1 MSSITPT
8 GNHHQT
14 YAPDE
19 QLLSQY
25 NSVSAGTALGWIGQS
40 WGLFKKDFLIWI
52 AFAILSF
59 VVMLVLAFIPIIGQL
74 ITVFLTPVMLAGTAY
89 AARQVHRGNKLQFGD
104 YFQGFK
110 KNFASLL
117 LLALIQIGAYIALT
131 TFIIILLVI
140 FGFAGFVSF
149 SDFAQIEAN
158 PLGFI
163 LGSIAY
169 ILVLAL
175 FFILGILATIMAF
188 VFAPIL
194 ILLNN
199 VSAIES
205 IKISFKGC
213 LRNIL
218 PGFVFLVLMLFLTIL
233 AIIPLGLGL
242 LILIPIYYIAVYLAY
257 QQIFL
262 KK

>member
-1 MSSITPT
+1 MQLAKFT
-8 GNHHQT
+8 G
-14 YAPDE
+14 
-19 QLLSQY
+19 
-25 NSVSAGTALGWIGQS
+25 
-40 WGLFKKDFLIWI
+40 
-52 AFAILSF
+52 
-59 VVMLVLAFIPIIGQL
+59 
-74 ITVFLTPVMLAGTAY
+74 
-89 AARQVHRGNKLQFGD
+89 GNKLQFGD

-218 PGFVFLVLMLFLTIL
+218 PGFVFLVLMFFLTIL